1 MAGLGGYRGSNLRK
15 TSDSFMVSLVLP
27 PEQVTATI
35 QTIDQL
41 SSWLENAGLN
51 QVAIAQ
57 FKFNSLAAIYPDLK
71 EVAEIAK
78 SLIGATFPITE
89 EGMTVTELA
98 GILTESLAKKIKPEQ
113 VNQAL
118 VTLGYQARNEA
129 KRTWTLTEAGQEHG
143 ISLLATS
150 TTNSWSGV
158 QVKWRRSVISI
169 LLNYFQV
176 SDENYQEFSKQV
188 HPSNNS
194 NSNNNLATKATSKRK
209 EAWTVADRIKDL
221 GLKSNPTQ
229 IELIQSFA
237 DEFYSEQ
244 YGTKPSKLSGRR
256 NLVSSYPSEALSIVD
271 RAIDTV
277 FNPKKKSQ
285 S

>member
-1 MAGLGGYRGSNLRK
+1 
-15 TSDSFMVSLVLP
+15 MVS
-27 PEQVTATI
+27 PEQVTAAI

-41 SSWLENAGLN
+41 SSWLENAGLT

-57 FKFNSLAAIYPDLK
+57 FKFNSLAAMYPELK

-98 GILTESLAKKIKPEQ
+98 GILTESLGKNVKPEQ

-118 VTLGYQARNEA
+118 VTLGYQERNEA
-129 KRTWTLTEAGQEHG
+129 KRTWSLTEAGQEHG

-169 LLNYFQV
+169 LLNYFQASSDQSTSITK
-176 SDENYQEFSKQV
+176 SDESYQEISKEV
-188 HPSNNS
+188 YPSNNG
-194 NSNNNLATKATSKRK
+194 NYNNNAAANDTSPKAGSKRK
-209 EAWTVADRIKDL
+209 KAWTVADRIKDL

-237 DEFYSEQ
+237 DEFYSDQ

-256 NLVSSYPSEALSIVD
+256 NLVSSYPSEALSIVY
-271 RAIDTV
+271 RAIETV
-277 FNPKKKSQ
+277 FNPKKKSE